1 MKAKSAINHAKT
13 ALVLALCG
21 VVLTV
26 ESQADDGFSKALN
39 EGATACLTIRVVDD
53 EGNPVQGASIESRF
67 DAAFKASGSVKAFLT
82 DTNGIAEISGQTGKA
97 VAFRASKVGYY
108 GASDKICYVT
118 MGQGVKD
125 GRWLPF
131 DLDRMVVLR
140 RIQNPVADRPHVSGA
155 RYTKNLGIWMGFDLA
170 KYDFVAPNGNGD
182 CADMEVKFDWDGQR
196 GVNFHGMDVS
206 IRFAGPYSG
215 AYYQDRMMMCDF
227 KEAYFAVTNE
237 VYQKEFNFYSRPI
250 RDDGG
255 TIIKR
260 SQKLFDSDKALII
273 RSRCITNTDGMLEQ
287 ANYSEI
293 VDLTFGCSSR
303 GAWIMFQPIFN
314 PTPND
319 TNLEPK
325 R

>member
-1 MKAKSAINHAKT
+1 MVTMKKLSLLAV
-13 ALVLALCG
+13 VLA
-21 VVLTV
+21 VL
-26 ESQADDGFSKALN
+26 SPIYAAKHDPDFQRAIHQ
-39 EGATACLTIRVVDD
+39 GAMARISVRVVDD
-53 EGNPVQGASIESRF
+53 ERKPVCDVKVEAHF
-67 DAAFKASGSVKAFLT
+67 DAALQSAGEVKIALT
-82 DTNGIAEISGQTGKA
+82 DTNGIAVVSGRTGKA
-97 VAFRASKVGYY
+97 VSIRASKSGYY
-108 GASDKICYVT
+108 SSSDSVCFVS

-131 DLDRMVVLR
+131 DLERMIVLR
-140 RIQNPVADRPHVSGA
+140 RIRNPVADMPRVSGP
-155 RYTKNLGIWMGFDLA
+155 RYTKNMGMWMGFDLA
-170 KYDFVAPNGNGD
+170 KYDFIAPNGNGH

-196 GVNFHGMDVS
+196 GVNFNGMEVCV
-206 IRFAGPYSG
+206 RFVEPYSG
-215 AYYQDRMMMCDF
+215 AYYQDRVMMSDF

-237 VYQKEFNFYSRPI
+237 VYQKEFNFYSHPI

-255 TIIKR
+255 RIIKR
-260 SQKLFDSDKALII
+260 NQKLFDSAKALII
-273 RSRCITNTDGMLEQ
+273 RSRCVTNADGILEQ

-293 VDLTFGCSSR
+293 VDLTFGCGSR

>member
-1 MKAKSAINHAKT
+1 MKAETAIKHAKT
-13 ALVLALCG
+13 ALVLALYG
-21 VVLTV
+21 VALTA
-26 ESQADDGFSKALN
+26 ESQANDGFSKALN
-39 EGATACLTIRVVDD
+39 EGANACFTIRVVDN
-53 EGNPVQGASIESRF
+53 EGIPVQGASIESRF
-67 DAAFKASGSVKAFLT
+67 DASFNAPGSVKAFLT
-82 DTNGIAEISGQTGKA
+82 DTNGIAVISGRTGKA

-108 GASDKICYVT
+108 GANGEICYVS

-131 DLDRMVVLR
+131 DLNRILVLR
-140 RIQNPVADRPHVSGA
+140 RVQNPVANMPHVSGA
-155 RYTKNLGIWMGFDLA
+155 RYTKRLGIWIGFDLA

-287 ANYSEI
+287 ANYSEN